1 MLEAIDK
8 NNKFIID
15 VMECMSIIHLE
26 IEKHC
31 NKVHQQIA
39 KE

>member
-1 MLEAIDK
+1 MLEAINK
-8 NNKFIID
+8 NNNFIIE
-15 VMECMSIIHLE
+15 VMECIRIIHLE